1 MSSSEFGG
9 TIKWMDSLGQTTP
22 ITTGVQG
29 NKEEEGKE
37 ADEEIYEIKKAA
49 EEMKPILVFFYKPKD
64 LLAFGN
70 KAQKDPEVDACTAMD
85 EDLWKRIA
93 ITERAKE
100 FTCVR
105 VNVRKADAKQLAK
118 HRVSRAPV
126 VAILSFNLKQLY
138 FSPAPKVSW
147 SAFGKV
153 MDMNQGKV
161 EADVKKLATKT
172 EDTAEIQAAK
182 KRAQVIEQRETY
194 KEALELLDKKKYD
207 ESEAKFKKV
216 IEIAQD
222 SEWKKEAQVG
232 LVEIKAA
239 KMYEDADNLYTQ
251 RKFKECKEACEKILK
266 ECKEAKYHN
275 ALVQELKK
283 RAEKKLS

>member
-1 MSSSEFGG
+1 M
-9 TIKWMDSLGQTTP
+9 
-22 ITTGVQG
+22 TGVQG
-29 NKEEEGKE
+29 GKGEAEEGE
-37 ADEEIYEIKKAA
+37 SEIYEIRKAA
-49 EEMKPILVFFYKPKD
+49 EEMKPVLVFYCKPKD

-105 VNVRKADAKQLAK
+105 VNIRKADAKLLAK
-118 HRVSRAPV
+118 HRVSRGPV
-126 VAILSFNLKQLY
+126 VAIMDFNMREIH

-153 MDMNQGKV
+153 MDSCQARV
-161 EADVKKLATKT
+161 EADVKALAKKT
-172 EDTAEIQAAK
+172 EDTAQIQAAK

-194 KEALELLDKKKYD
+194 KAGLQLLDKKKYE

-216 IEIAQD
+216 IEIGQD
-222 SEWKKEAQVG
+222 SEWKKEAEVG

-239 KMYEDADNLYTQ
+239 KMLDEADKLYDM
-251 RKFKECKEACEKILK
+251 KKYKDCKDLCDKILK
-266 ECKEAKYHN
+266 DCKEAKYHT
-275 ALVQELKK
+275 ALVQELKTK
-283 RAEKKLS
+283 AAKKLS